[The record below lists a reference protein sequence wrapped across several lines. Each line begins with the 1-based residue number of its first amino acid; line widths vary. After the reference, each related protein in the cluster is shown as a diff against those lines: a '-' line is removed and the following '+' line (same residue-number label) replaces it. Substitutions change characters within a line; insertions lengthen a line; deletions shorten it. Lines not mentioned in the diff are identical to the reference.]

1 VFVIRWPGSQTPG
14 PRALVRDPW
23 PGGRA
28 AWSVATGPRALA
40 RK

>member
-1 VFVIRWPGSQTPG
+1 VFVIRWPCSQTLG

-28 AWSVATGPRALA
+28 AWSVAHGPRALQ